1 MEKYGNIN
9 PEAISM
15 LEILRKQKTVESIPV
30 DLVFPNPFQ
39 PRRVFDEEEL
49 FALGESIRENGLI
62 QPVSVRK
69 IKGGFELIAGERR
82 LRASKLIGK
91 QKIEAI
97 VYEIS
102 DEDCAVWAL
111 IENLQR
117 EGLSPFDEAEA
128 MAKLISAW
136 NIPRDEAAKR
146 LGIAA
151 SSLSNK
157 LRILKLSEPV
167 RKIILE
173 NNLTERHAREL
184 LRIEKES
191 DREEVLLEIVKRGLN
206 VPKTEKFISAFL
218 EKEKPKRKPPK
229 YLIKDMRIFINTFEH
244 AVKVMDSAGLCP
256 VSTVT
261 ENEES
266 ITYSVSV
273 PKAKAFRS
281 AGEMAE
287 KSAAPVLSAFAPS
300 VI

>member
-1 MEKYGNIN
+1 
-9 PEAISM
+9 M

>member
-1 MEKYGNIN
+1 
-9 PEAISM
+9 M

-39 PRRVFDEEEL
+39 SRRVFDEEEL